1 MNTEKEMVLSIIIVN
16 YNVKDFLE
24 QALLSLRRAL
34 TQIPS
39 EIIVVDNASVDGSLQ
54 MLKQRFP
61 EVKLIENN
69 RNVGF
74 SAANNQGIKIAAGE
88 YIVLLNPDTV
98 VQEDTFSKL
107 LDFFAQN
114 PGASAATCKILNPD
128 GSFSIDCRH
137 SVPTPLTAFWKMI
150 GLNRLFPKSKIF
162 GKYNLTYLDENEVNQ
177 VEAVSGSFMMI
188 KRAMVQKVGLL
199 DEDFFM
205 YCEDIDYCYRI
216 NQAGGKIFYVPDSQ
230 IIHYKGESTKKNN
243 LDYVIT
249 FNRSLYLFYKKHY
262 QQKYVYPLKWL
273 ILLGTVLRGT
283 AIFFRNNIA
292 NYYPIIIDS
301 VLLNLFMF
309 LAFWARYSMK
319 TGFFISNFLSHY
331 IIINVITT
339 MVFVLTALFFYSQN
353 RRQLSISNIIKAN
366 MLTFLLVSSS
376 TYFFR
381 QFAFSR
387 FVVLISAIGSPLLMT
402 LWRWLLL
409 SKKKSGGRQVFMLRP
424 TLIVGFDADTET
436 LLRRLKAQSGSGLEV
451 AGIVALKKEDV
462 GKTLASFPVVTFL
475 ERLPEYLR
483 LNAIDLVIFT
493 THQISYKAIFTAMSH
508 NPRPGVE
515 FKMVPGHLE
524 FMVGKSNV
532 ERLDAVPL
540 VDIEYNYGRLF
551 NRFIKRVFDLLISG
565 CILLLTSPVAL
576 LLSPLLIKR
585 VHYREVYLNRQTPV
599 SIPWIEGK
607 GILPVI
613 IKIWNVF
620 TGRLSLV
627 GAPLAFTAQQASD
640 FDYKPGLSG
649 LVQVNQ
655 ARIAS
660 QQNRENY
667 ELHYLK
673 NQSFFLDLEILLR
686 ALFGAKQHANGSH
699 V

>member
-1 MNTEKEMVLSIIIVN
+1 MKTEKEMVLSVIIVN

-24 QALLSLRRAL
+24 QALLSLQRAL
-34 TQIPS
+34 AHISS
-39 EIIVVDNASVDGSLQ
+39 EIIVVDNASIDGSLQ

-74 SAANNQGIKIAAGE
+74 SAANNQGIEVARGE

-114 PGASAATCKILNPD
+114 PEASAATCKILNPD

-150 GLNRLFPKSKIF
+150 GLNRLFPKSKMF
-162 GKYNLTYLDENEVNQ
+162 GKYNLTYLDEDEVNQ
-177 VEAVSGSFMMI
+177 VEAISGSFMMI
-188 KRAMVQKVGLL
+188 KRTVVQKVGRL

-205 YCEDIDYCYRI
+205 YCEDIDYCHRI
-216 NQAGGKIFYVPDSQ
+216 NQAGGKIYYVPDSQ

-243 LDYVIT
+243 LDYVVT

-283 AIFFRNNIA
+283 AIFLRNNIA
-292 NYYPIIIDS
+292 IYYPIIVDTA
-301 VLLNLFMF
+301 LLNLFMF

-331 IIINVITT
+331 IIINIITT
-339 MVFVLTALFFYSQN
+339 VVFLLTALFFYSQN

-366 MLTFLLVSSS
+366 LLTFLLVSSS

-387 FVVLISAIGSPLLMT
+387 FVVLVSAVGSPVLMA
-402 LWRWLLL
+402 LWRWFLL
-409 SKKKSGGRQVFMLRP
+409 SKKKVGGRQVFMLRP

-436 LLRRLKAQSGSGLEV
+436 LLRRLNAQSASGLEV

-493 THQISYKAIFTAMSH
+493 THQISYKAILTAMSH

-540 VDIEYNYGRLF
+540 IDIEYNYGRLF
-551 NRFIKRVFDLLISG
+551 NRFVKRSFDLLVSG
-565 CILLLTSPVAL
+565 LVLL
-576 LLSPLLIKR
+576 LLSPLTVLLSPLMIKKVR
-585 VHYREVYLNRQTPV
+585 RRQLFINQNSSALV
-599 SIPWIEGK
+599 PWIEGRGVTSLIVK
-607 GILPVI
+607 MC
-613 IKIWNVF
+613 NVF

-627 GAPLAFTAQQASD
+627 GAPLAFKAQQASD
-640 FDYKPGLSG
+640 FDYKPGLTG
-649 LVQVNQ
+649 LVQVNRV
-655 ARIAS
+655 RIAS
-660 QQNRENY
+660 LQNRENY

-673 NQSFFLDLEILLR
+673 NQSFFLDLEILFR
-686 ALFGAKQHANGSH
+686 ALLGGKQSVNNKPD
-699 V
+699 